1 MQFQELAVEG
11 QKVLVRVDFN
21 VPFNEDKQISDDTR
35 LRGAVP
41 TIKDLLAR
49 GAAVILMS
57 HLGRPQ
63 QKKLADGSINRAANT
78 LAPVAPALA
87 ALLDTPVKFVED
99 TVGEE
104 AQKAAA
110 ALQPGEVLLLENTRF
125 YAGEEKGDEELA
137 AAIAKLGSMYVND
150 AFGAAHREHASTA
163 TVAKFFPSDKKAFG
177 LLMAAEVSGADRLL
191 NNPARPVTAIVGGA
205 KVSDKILLLEKLMDM
220 ADHVLIGGAMAYT
233 FSLAQGGKVGNSL
246 VEADK
251 TDLALRLL
259 EIAKEKGVQILLPV
273 DTKVGKGFSND
284 TPSAIVAAGEIGDG
298 WEGLDIGP
306 ETVKQFSEVILKSK
320 SILWNGPMGVF
331 EMPNFAIGTNAIAE
345 VVAQATQENGAF
357 TLIGGGD
364 SVSAINQAGLADAV
378 SFVSTGGGAM
388 LELLE
393 GKELPGIKAIG
404 A

>member
-259 EIAKEKGVQILLPV
+259 EMAKEKGVQILLPV